1 MRLRVV
7 LIVLSGVVFIVSL
20 PLFAQQVSWI
30 WGKVISI
37 NREEKVIQVEY
48 IDPSS
53 EQLLNKQEYFYISPK
68 TYFKDVK
75 NLDELKEGDYVGI
88 DYIKENSK
96 NIPAW
101 NIIKHDRKNI
111 INKSGALIRLHS

>member
-96 NIPAW
+96 NIILVLDLENP
-101 NIIKHDRKNI
+101 
-111 INKSGALIRLHS
+111 